1 MILQA
6 KKKSKKIINIKKS
19 QIKQKLYKKN
29 REIKIDVED
38 HRGGGYDDYDDAHS
52 EEVDCDDDDDDDED
66 DVGMNLLS
74 E

>member
-6 KKKSKKIINIKKS
+6 KKKSKKIIKKS

-52 EEVDCDDDDDDDED
+52 EEVDCDDDDDDED

>member
-6 KKKSKKIINIKKS
+6 KKKSKKIIKKS

-52 EEVDCDDDDDDDED
+52 EEVDWDDDDDDED